1 MTSQR
6 QNFQAVR
13 KKAGRF
19 DDDDCDVGTDDVVLL
34 YDVTGWYFLLP
45 KPEFPLEGEYLGVW
59 RRELRGSPSD
69 LVPLNFRS
77 MYGVLDDDDFAV
89 PLPSDEV
96 VAGREPMRDDDDVMN
111 LGFSFVTSLE
121 CWTVILSISFFRTRF
136 SSSSSPIFL
145 SFSLTC
151 SLWRASRLFMT

>member
-1 MTSQR
+1 MTSLGKLADDADQRAVFVEKPLVFRCEIHRNCIMTSQR

-77 MYGVLDDDDFAV
+77 M
-89 PLPSDEV
+89 
-96 VAGREPMRDDDDVMN
+96 
-111 LGFSFVTSLE
+111 
-121 CWTVILSISFFRTRF
+121 
-136 SSSSSPIFL
+136 
-145 SFSLTC
+145 
-151 SLWRASRLFMT
+151 